1 MRTAL
6 LSMNR
11 RCLRFF
17 VLFFVLFLV
26 VSASEGAILYVN
38 TGAAG
43 ANDGKSWTDAFRSL
57 QDALNAAAS
66 GDEIW
71 VAAGIYRPATGIDR
85 SISFVLK
92 NGVALYGGF
101 SGTETLEKQR
111 KWRLNETVL
120 SGNIGV
126 PGSATDNSFHVVVAG
141 GTDSTAVL
149 DGFTITGGNANGT
162 ANDQKR
168 GGGMYND
175 LGSPTLKN
183 CSFLLNHAE
192 GNGGGIFNYNGS
204 PAITNCTFSENS
216 TSERG
221 GGIFIWWDASSPVL
235 TNCIFTSNTA
245 HWGGGACTYLS
256 GTAQFIECAFEH
268 NSASGYGGGLFNS
281 DGKVEITYSVFSG
294 NSAVV
299 EGGGVYITGGSAV
312 KTITNCS
319 FSLNS
324 AGEHG
329 GGIYNKSVFDR
340 LSVINSTFFGN
351 TATTGGGMYNWAAS
365 SPIVTNC
372 TFSANEATSGGGM
385 FNTNW
390 SNPELMNCTFA
401 GNRADFGGDAVFNQE
416 GSAPVATNS
425 IFWGFVAPF
434 GQIKNINTATFTV
447 TYSITD
453 QPGAGNITDDPLLG
467 ALADNGGPTRT
478 HALLAG
484 SAAVN
489 AGTSTGAPATDQ
501 RGVTRPQ
508 GAGVDIGAFEQGGA
522 TPVPVPGPSGSG
534 GGCSVGFSPWTLLLL
549 LPPAFLTRR

>member
-43 ANDGKSWTDAFRSL
+43 ANDGTSWTDAFRSL

-101 SGTETLEKQR
+101 AGTETLEKQR

-149 DGFTITGGNANGT
+149 DGFTITGGNANGA

-168 GGGMYND
+168 
-175 LGSPTLKN
+175 
-183 CSFLLNHAE
+183 
-192 GNGGGIFNYNGS
+192 
-204 PAITNCTFSENS
+204 
-216 TSERG
+216 
-221 GGIFIWWDASSPVL
+221 
-235 TNCIFTSNTA
+235 
-245 HWGGGACTYLS
+245 
-256 GTAQFIECAFEH
+256 
-268 NSASGYGGGLFNS
+268 
-281 DGKVEITYSVFSG
+281 
-294 NSAVV
+294 
-299 EGGGVYITGGSAV
+299 
-312 KTITNCS
+312 
-319 FSLNS
+319 
-324 AGEHG
+324 
-329 GGIYNKSVFDR
+329 
-340 LSVINSTFFGN
+340 
-351 TATTGGGMYNWAAS
+351 
-365 SPIVTNC
+365 
-372 TFSANEATSGGGM
+372 GGGM

-401 GNRADFGGDAVFNQE
+401 E
-416 GSAPVATNS
+416 
-425 IFWGFVAPF
+425 
-434 GQIKNINTATFTV
+434 
-447 TYSITD
+447 
-453 QPGAGNITDDPLLG
+453 NITDDPPLG

-478 HALLAG
+478 HALRARGWTSAPLNRAAQLRFPSPARPAAAAG
-484 SAAVN
+484 AA
-489 AGTSTGAPATDQ
+489 SDSP
-501 RGVTRPQ
+501 
-508 GAGVDIGAFEQGGA
+508 
-522 TPVPVPGPSGSG
+522 PGLC
-534 GGCSVGFSPWTLLLL
+534 CSSC
-549 LPPAFLTRR
+549 RRRS